1 MEKKC
6 QIKLQIFEGPLDL
19 LLHLINKNKLEIT
32 DIPIE
37 VITGQYLEYLSLMQ
51 QMDVAVAGE
60 YLLMA
65 ATLMHIKSSMLLPRP
80 KEVICEDDDPRMEI
94 IRPLKELIEFRNA
107 ASYLIERPV
116 LGEKV
121 FIGGYNFTNFLRD
134 MSEKKAGDNEYD
146 MLNLSQNSVEI
157 SIETLFN
164 SYLKI
169 LEKNRVY
176 PILHINS
183 RETLSERMSFIMD
196 MLYQKGSAKFLDI
209 HSNNNKY
216 SIIIS
221 FLAILE
227 LSKSEKIRII
237 QEIEKNKDIPEIQI
251 FLADETY
258 NLLQNSENASF
269 YQTNSKINWKNIN

>member
-1 MEKKC
+1 MENKC

-19 LLHLINKNKLEIT
+19 LLHLINKNKLDIT

-37 VITGQYLEYLSLMQ
+37 AITNQYLEYLSLMQ
-51 QMDVAVAGE
+51 QMDIAVAGE

-65 ATLMHIKSSMLLPRP
+65 ATLMHIKSSMLLPQP
-80 KEVICEDDDPRMEI
+80 KGAICEEDDPRMEI

-107 ASYLIERPV
+107 AKHLFDRPV

-121 FIGGYNFTNFLRD
+121 FTGGYNLETFLREITKD
-134 MSEKKAGDNEYD
+134 KPKNDEI
-146 MLNLSQNSVEI
+146 LSYSPKSVEV

-164 SYLKI
+164 AYLSI

-176 PILHINS
+176 PILQINS
-183 RETLSERMSFIMD
+183 RETLSERMSYIMD
-196 MLYQKGSAKFLDI
+196 LLYQKGSLKFLEI
-209 HSNNNKY
+209 HSDISRY

-227 LSKSEKIRII
+227 LSKAEKIRII

-251 FLADETY
+251 FLLNE
-258 NLLQNSENASF
+258 NSTFIKYPEKASF
-269 YQTNSKINWKNIN
+269 YQTNAKRNWKNIN